1 MTVLNYKIELKPIFQ
16 LDFQQDGVSD
26 SKFELKRLISRRVQS
41 QIDRVNYES
50 FMNEVNEL
58 DVELSTHL
66 MMGVDEIEVVN
77 SLLGSESNGDSLW
90 IEGMLAFKVNGDSI
104 VNVEEDSTQ
113 LLLESWYQFMLS
125 QWMLQSSYIQE
136 ISEWNYNIDWS
147 LQLAVAVGY
156 SDVNWVHED
165 L

>member
-1 MTVLNYKIELKPIFQ
+1 MTVVNYKIELKPIFQ
-16 LDFQQDGVSD
+16 IDFQQNGVSD

-41 QIDRVNYES
+41 QIDRMNYES
-50 FMNEVNEL
+50 FMDEVNEL
-58 DVELSTHL
+58 DKELATHL
-66 MMGVDEIEVVN
+66 MLGIDGVDVVN

-90 IEGMLAFKVNGDSI
+90 IEGMLAFRVYDNSI
-104 VNVEEDSTQ
+104 VHVEEDATQ

-125 QWMLQSSYIQE
+125 NWMMESSYIKE

-156 SDVNWVHED
+156 SDVKWVHEN
-165 L
+165 

>member
-1 MTVLNYKIELKPIFQ
+1 MTVVNYKIELKPIFQ

-41 QIDRVNYES
+41 QIDRMNYES
-50 FMNEVNEL
+50 FMDEVNEL
-58 DVELSTHL
+58 DKELATHL
-66 MMGVDEIEVVN
+66 MLGIDGIDVVN
-77 SLLGSESNGDSLW
+77 SLLGSESNGGSLW
-90 IEGMLAFKVNGDSI
+90 IEGMIAFRVYENSI
-104 VNVEEDSTQ
+104 VHVEEDATQ

-125 QWMLQSSYIQE
+125 NWMMESSYIKE

-156 SDVNWVHED
+156 SDVKWVHED
-165 L
+165 

>member
-1 MTVLNYKIELKPIFQ
+1 MAVLNYKIELKPIFQ
-16 LDFQQDGVSD
+16 LDFQQDEVSD

-58 DVELSTHL
+58 DVELATHL
-66 MMGVDEIEVVN
+66 MMGIGEIEVVN

-90 IEGMLAFKVNGDSI
+90 IEGMLAFRVYDNSI
-104 VNVEEDSTQ
+104 VHVEEDATQ
-113 LLLESWYQFMLS
+113 LLLESWYQFMFS
-125 QWMLQSSYIQE
+125 KWMMESSYIQE

-147 LQLAVAVGY
+147 LQLAVSVGF
-156 SDVNWVHED
+156 SDVKWVHED
-165 L
+165 

>member
-1 MTVLNYKIELKPIFQ
+1 MTVVNYKIELKPIFQ

-41 QIDRVNYES
+41 QIDRMNYES
-50 FMNEVNEL
+50 FMDEVNEL
-58 DVELSTHL
+58 DKELATHL
-66 MMGVDEIEVVN
+66 MLGIDGVEVVN

-104 VNVEEDSTQ
+104 VNVEEESTQ

-125 QWMLQSSYIQE
+125 NWMMESSYIKE

-147 LQLAVAVGY
+147 LQLAVAVGF
-156 SDVNWVHED
+156 SDVKWVHED
-165 L
+165 

>member
-1 MTVLNYKIELKPIFQ
+1 MAVVNYKIELKPIFQ

-41 QIDRVNYES
+41 QIDRMNYES
-50 FMNEVNEL
+50 FMDEVNEL
-58 DVELSTHL
+58 DKELATHL
-66 MMGVDEIEVVN
+66 MLGIDGVEVVN

-90 IEGMLAFKVNGDSI
+90 IEGMLAFKVNGDSV
-104 VNVEEDSTQ
+104 VNVEEESTQ

-136 ISEWNYNIDWS
+136 ISEWNCDIDWS
-147 LQLAVAVGY
+147 LQLAVAVGF
-156 SDVNWVHED
+156 SDVKWVHED
-165 L
+165 

>member
-1 MTVLNYKIELKPIFQ
+1 MAVVNYKIELKPIFQ

-41 QIDRVNYES
+41 QIERMNYES
-50 FMNEVNEL
+50 FMDEVNEL
-58 DVELSTHL
+58 DKELATHL
-66 MMGVDEIEVVN
+66 MLGIDGVEVVN

-90 IEGMLAFKVNGDSI
+90 IEGMLAFRVYDNSI
-104 VNVEEDSTQ
+104 VHVEEDATQ

-156 SDVNWVHED
+156 SDVKWVHED
-165 L
+165 

>member
-16 LDFQQDGVSD
+16 LDFQQNGVSD

-41 QIDRVNYES
+41 QIDRMNYES
-50 FMNEVNEL
+50 FMDEVNEL
-58 DVELSTHL
+58 DNELATHL
-66 MMGVDEIEVVN
+66 MLGIDGVDVVN

-90 IEGMLAFKVNGDSI
+90 IEGVLAFRVYENSI
-104 VNVEEDSTQ
+104 VHVEEDATQ
-113 LLLESWYQFMLS
+113 LLLESWYQFMFS
-125 QWMLQSSYIQE
+125 NWMMESSYIQE

-156 SDVNWVHED
+156 SDVKWIHED
-165 L
+165 

>member
-1 MTVLNYKIELKPIFQ
+1 MAVVNYKIELKPIFQ

-41 QIDRVNYES
+41 QIDRMNYES
-50 FMNEVNEL
+50 FMDEVNEL
-58 DVELSTHL
+58 DKELATHL
-66 MMGVDEIEVVN
+66 MLGIDGVDVVN

-104 VNVEEDSTQ
+104 MNVEEESTQ

-156 SDVNWVHED
+156 SDVKWVHED
-165 L
+165 

>member
-1 MTVLNYKIELKPIFQ
+1 MTVVNYKIELKPIFQ

-41 QIDRVNYES
+41 QIDRMNYES
-50 FMNEVNEL
+50 FMDEVNEL
-58 DVELSTHL
+58 DKELATHL
-66 MMGVDEIEVVN
+66 MLGIDGVEVVN

-90 IEGMLAFKVNGDSI
+90 IEGMLAFRVYENSI
-104 VNVEEDSTQ
+104 VHVEEDATQ
-113 LLLESWYQFMLS
+113 LLLESWYQFMFS
-125 QWMLQSSYIQE
+125 NWMMESSYIQE

-156 SDVNWVHED
+156 SDAKWVHED
-165 L
+165 

>member
-1 MTVLNYKIELKPIFQ
+1 MTVVNYKIELKPIFQ
-16 LDFQQDGVSD
+16 LDFQQDDVSD

-50 FMNEVNEL
+50 FMDEVNEL
-58 DVELSTHL
+58 DVELVTHL
-66 MMGVDEIEVVN
+66 MLGIDGVDVVN

-90 IEGMLAFKVNGDSI
+90 IEGMLAFKVNDDSV
-104 VNVEEDSTQ
+104 VNVEEESTQ

-147 LQLAVAVGY
+147 LQLAVSVGF
-156 SDVNWVHED
+156 SQVKWTHEH
-165 L
+165 

>member
-1 MTVLNYKIELKPIFQ
+1 MTVVNYKIELKPIFQ
-16 LDFQQDGVSD
+16 IDFQQNGVSD

-41 QIDRVNYES
+41 QIDRMNYTTFVEQ
-50 FMNEVNEL
+50 VNEL
-58 DVELSTHL
+58 DEELATHL
-66 MMGVDEIEVVN
+66 MLGIDGVEVVN

-90 IEGMLAFKVNGDSI
+90 IEGMLAFKVDGDSI
-104 VNVEEDSTQ
+104 VNVEENSSQ
-113 LLLESWYQFMLS
+113 LLLESWYQFILS

-156 SDVNWVHED
+156 SDVKWVHED
-165 L
+165 

>member
-1 MTVLNYKIELKPIFQ
+1 MTVVNYKIELKPIFQ
-16 LDFQQDGVSD
+16 LEFQQDGVSD

-41 QIDRVNYES
+41 QIDRMNYES
-50 FMNEVNEL
+50 FMDEVNEL
-58 DVELSTHL
+58 DKELATHL
-66 MMGVDEIEVVN
+66 MLGIDGVDVVN

-90 IEGMLAFKVNGDSI
+90 IEGMLAFKVNDDSV
-104 VNVEEDSTQ
+104 VNVEEEPTQ

-156 SDVNWVHED
+156 SDVKWMHEH
-165 L
+165 